1 MKNIDCFFISLWQ
14 LDHFSS
20 SSITLEFFPGDPMW
34 LGILRVVSPP
44 SEMIPV
50 THHICPQILRY
61 WNVNNL
67 IYAGDT
73 TLVAEIEEELKS
85 LLMKVRE
92 ESEKAGLK
100 LNIQKNQTVGER
112 LGKAFQTGCT

>member
-1 MKNIDCFFISLWQ
+1 MKNIECFFISLWQ

-67 IYAGDT
+67 RYAGDT
-73 TLVAEIEEELKS
+73 TLMAESEEELKG

-92 ESEKAGLK
+92 KSEKAGLK

-112 LGKAFQTGCT
+112 LGNAFETSCT